1 MAVFKK
7 LGFRIDI
14 GSARGLAV
22 KRAATWR
29 STCSKEGDRDFNSR
43 SPGPREARGR
53 AKRWPARRPDGHV
66 TR

>member
-29 STCSKEGDRDFNSR
+29 STCSMEGDRDFKSESMASR
-43 SPGPREARGR
+43 SPGAQSAGLQDGR
-53 AKRWPARRPDGHV
+53 TGM
-66 TR
+66 